1 MQIAATVLDVIR
13 KRRDS
18 PRQGRSLES
27 SVTGNCHAEC
37 APRGAS
43 SYPRFSREELG
54 GTFLGQ
60 RLTWTRKRE
69 GTIACL

>member
-1 MQIAATVLDVIR
+1 MQIAATVLDVPGSAVIHR
-13 KRRDS
+13 VR
-18 PRQGRSLES
+18 GRSLES

-43 SYPRFSREELG
+43 SYPRRSREELG
-54 GTFLGQ
+54 GMFLGQ